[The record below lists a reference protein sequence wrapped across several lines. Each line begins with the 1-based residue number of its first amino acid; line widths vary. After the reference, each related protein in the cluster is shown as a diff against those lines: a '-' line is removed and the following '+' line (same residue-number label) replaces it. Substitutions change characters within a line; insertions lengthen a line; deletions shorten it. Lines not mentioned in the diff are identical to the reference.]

1 MGNLRMKDTSK
12 LERVFQANI
21 VKEIK
26 TIFKDCIVL
35 KLDPSHT
42 QGIPDLLVLWKDRWA
57 AIECKRSSKAKVQP
71 NQKYYVDKMNK
82 MSFARF
88 LYPENKEE
96 VIHDLQQSFKSKR

>member
-1 MGNLRMKDTSK
+1 MGKLRMKDTSK

-57 AIECKRSSKAKVQP
+57 AIECKRSKKANVQP

-82 MSFARF
+82 MSFSRF
-88 LYPENKEE
+88 IYPENKDE
-96 VIHDLQQSFKSKR
+96 VLNDLKAYFQDK